1 MQVSDDA
8 APLYAKV
15 QSALRTA
22 IRSGALGAGAVLPS
36 EKELEAAHGV
46 SRITIR
52 RALEE
57 LEREGLVVR
66 GRGRQA
72 RVVEPMVSAI
82 RTEIEDDLATMLE
95 LVRGTEAR
103 VLTFKWRL
111 PDPAL
116 QLRLRV
122 PEDEPVLQVDR
133 LRGSTGRPMLHTIA
147 HMPAWVGTRLRRE
160 TLSERTMLET
170 LAQGGIELATAS
182 QEMHAAPCPA
192 AVAPLIGLSPDD
204 PVFIIERL
212 VSDKEDR
219 PVQQLVATFRWDS
232 FSYRIT
238 STGSAGG
245 RRVEIAGTGRIG
257 RPEDVGKKEG
267 DTSL

>member
-1 MQVSDDA
+1 MQASEDA

-22 IRSGALGAGAVLPS
+22 IRSGQLGAGAVLPS
-36 EKELEAAHGV
+36 EKELEVTHGV
-46 SRITIR
+46 SRITVR

-72 RVVEPMVSAI
+72 RVVEPMVSAV
-82 RTEIEDDLATMLE
+82 RTEIEDDLSAMLE

-103 VLTFKWRL
+103 VLVFRWHF

-116 QLRLRV
+116 QARLRT
-122 PEDEPVLQVDR
+122 PPDEPVLQIDR
-133 LRGSTGRPMLHTIA
+133 VRGSGGRPMLHTTA
-147 HMPAWVGTRLRRE
+147 HVPAWIGARLSRE

-170 LAQGGIELATAS
+170 LAQGGVQIAAAA

-192 AVAPLIGLSPDD
+192 AVAPLIGLSPGD
-204 PVFIIERL
+204 PAFVIERL
-212 VSDKEDR
+212 VTDKEDR
-219 PVQQLVATFRWDS
+219 PVQHLVATFRWDS
-232 FSYRIT
+232 FSYRIA

-245 RRVEIAGTGRIG
+245 RRVEIAGAGRIG
-257 RPEDVGKKEG
+257 VPKDG
-267 DTSL
+267 SIS